1 MRQTGRN
8 LLEPDVEHTQG
19 QVFNRVPADPF
30 RRHHE
35 PGEPATAGARRAELV
50 RILGI
55 VVLAALMGLTS
66 WVVASISTWLV
77 PVYVTAMVL
86 IFVFPQAPHLGE
98 PEPAGEPA
106 GVSADRASEAT
117 SPASSGADSPGATTL
132 EGDGSPEASATGAK
146 PPGSPTPKRRRT
158 RGQGRK
164 PVKPGPEPA
173 VTTSPAAWI
182 RIGPGKFVRA
192 DSQDQG
198 YALAPVPH
206 APLEAAEASIEAKSA
221 PPDLVE
227 ETNPN
232 AVSTV
237 VDVPN
242 RADLNESGPSPEHET
257 LSEEPAAIADPEP
270 GSSVVALMPKADV
283 GRQESDSTA
292 APATI
297 AIDGDSPADSID
309 VGRQESDST
318 AAPATIAIDG
328 DSPADSIDVGR
339 QESDSTAAPATIAI
353 DGDSPADSIDVGRQ
367 ESDSTAAPATIAI
380 DGDSPADSIDVGRQE
395 SDSTAAPATIAIDGD
410 SPADSIDVG
419 RQESDSTAAPATI
432 AIDGDSPADSID
444 VGRQESDS
452 TAAPATIAID
462 GDSPADSID
471 VGRQESDSTAAPA
484 MIAIDGDSPADSIVA
499 EPVTE
504 EYGIAP
510 SAFGPSLLEVSL
522 EEDHE
527 QGWTDL
533 PDSTGTGT
541 KTPVDAGN
549 GNGNRCNWMWLKL
562 RSGVQTASGCLPRL
576 EKSRRLQNVRSG
588 ARGQG
593 FAELG
598 ARQIAPHAPWFGE
611 TSAVLPELTAVI
623 NPAHHRRVPDRSPV
637 PAPALPLTIEP
648 APAAGSTPLP
658 AASQSA
664 SPSGSWYSWPDER
677 MLAAGQNCPAV
688 FATAKSSTSGGS
700 VKQWRRMPGAFPP
713 QELCCFF
720 WRHGSHHIVGNG
732 K

>member
-1 MRQTGRN
+1 MFSRHERSSPRADWDNKTGRPEETDGEN
-8 LLEPDVEHTQG
+8 PEGSIG
-19 QVFNRVPADPF
+19 QDGSKCVKQDGTSLSPTSSTPKVRSSTASRRTPF

-86 IFVFPQAPHLGE
+86 IFVFPQVQHLGE
-98 PEPAGEPA
+98 PGPAGEPA
-106 GVSADRASEAT
+106 GMSADRASEAA

-132 EGDGSPEASATGAK
+132 EVDGSPEASVTGAK

-198 YALAPVPH
+198 DASAPVPH

-232 AVSTV
+232 AVSTA

-257 LSEEPAAIADPEP
+257 PSEEPAAIADPEP

-283 GRQESDSTA
+283 GRQESDSSA

-297 AIDGDSPADSID
+297 AIDK
-309 VGRQESDST
+309 
-318 AAPATIAIDG
+318 
-328 DSPADSIDVGR
+328 
-339 QESDSTAAPATIAI
+339 
-353 DGDSPADSIDVGRQ
+353 
-367 ESDSTAAPATIAI
+367 
-380 DGDSPADSIDVGRQE
+380 
-395 SDSTAAPATIAIDGD
+395 
-410 SPADSIDVG
+410 
-419 RQESDSTAAPATI
+419 
-432 AIDGDSPADSID
+432 
-444 VGRQESDS
+444 
-452 TAAPATIAID
+452 
-462 GDSPADSID
+462 
-471 VGRQESDSTAAPA
+471 
-484 MIAIDGDSPADSIVA
+484 DSPADSIVA

-510 SAFGPSLLEVSL
+510 SAFGPSLLEASL
-522 EEDHE
+522 EVDHE

-549 GNGNRCNWMWLKL
+549 GNGSRCNWMRLKL
-562 RSGVQTASGCLPRL
+562 QSGVQTVSGCLPRL
-576 EKSRRLQNVRSG
+576 EKSRRLQNVNVRSG
-588 ARGQG
+588 ERRQG

-598 ARQIAPHAPWFGE
+598 R
-611 TSAVLPELTAVI
+611 SA
-623 NPAHHRRVPDRSPV
+623 
-637 PAPALPLTIEP
+637 
-648 APAAGSTPLP
+648 
-658 AASQSA
+658 
-664 SPSGSWYSWPDER
+664 
-677 MLAAGQNCPAV
+677 NCPARAMV
-688 FATAKSSTSGGS
+688 RRNFGRSSRAHRGYQPRS
-700 VKQWRRMPGAFPP
+700 PP
-713 QELCCFF
+713 A
-720 WRHGSHHIVGNG
+720 RS
-732 K
+732 

>member
-1 MRQTGRN
+1 VFSRHERSSPRADWDNKTGRPEETDGEN
-8 LLEPDVEHTQG
+8 PEGSIG
-19 QVFNRVPADPF
+19 QDGSKCVKQDGTSLSPTSSTPKVTSSTASRRTPF

-86 IFVFPQAPHLGE
+86 IFVFPPVQHLGE

-117 SPASSGADSPGATTL
+117 NPASSGADSPGATNL
-132 EGDGSPEASATGAK
+132 EVDGSPAASATGAK
-146 PPGSPTPKRRRT
+146 PAGSPTPKRRRT

-198 YALAPVPH
+198 YASAPVPH
-206 APLEAAEASIEAKSA
+206 APSEAAEASIEAKSA

-232 AVSTV
+232 AVSTA

-257 LSEEPAAIADPEP
+257 PSEEPAAIADPEL
-270 GSSVVALMPKADV
+270 GSSVVALMLKADV

-297 AIDGDSPADSID
+297 AIDEDSSVDSID

-318 AAPATIAIDG
+318 AAPATIAIDE
-328 DSPADSIDVGR
+328 DSSV
-339 QESDSTAAPATIAI
+339 
-353 DGDSPADSIDVGRQ
+353 
-367 ESDSTAAPATIAI
+367 
-380 DGDSPADSIDVGRQE
+380 
-395 SDSTAAPATIAIDGD
+395 
-410 SPADSIDVG
+410 
-419 RQESDSTAAPATI
+419 
-432 AIDGDSPADSID
+432 
-444 VGRQESDS
+444 
-452 TAAPATIAID
+452 
-462 GDSPADSID
+462 
-471 VGRQESDSTAAPA
+471 
-484 MIAIDGDSPADSIVA
+484 DSIVA

-510 SAFGPSLLEVSL
+510 SAFGPSLLEASL
-522 EEDHE
+522 EEEDHE

-549 GNGNRCNWMWLKL
+549 GNGNRCNWMRLKL
-562 RSGVQTASGCLPRL
+562 QSGVQTVSGCLPRL
-576 EKSRRLQNVRSG
+576 EKSRRLQNVNVRSG
-588 ARGQG
+588 ERRQG

-598 ARQIAPHAPWFGE
+598 RAANCSARAMVRRNFGR
-611 TSAVLPELTAVI
+611 SSR
-623 NPAHHRRVPDRSPV
+623 AHRGYQPRSPPV
-637 PAPALPLTIEP
+637 R
-648 APAAGSTPLP
+648 S
-658 AASQSA
+658 
-664 SPSGSWYSWPDER
+664 
-677 MLAAGQNCPAV
+677 
-688 FATAKSSTSGGS
+688 
-700 VKQWRRMPGAFPP
+700 
-713 QELCCFF
+713 
-720 WRHGSHHIVGNG
+720 
-732 K
+732 

>member
-1 MRQTGRN
+1 MFSRRERSSPGADWDNETGRPEETDGEN
-8 LLEPDVEHTQG
+8 PEGSIG
-19 QVFNRVPADPF
+19 QDGSKCVKQDGTCLSPTSSTPKVRSSTASRRTPF

-86 IFVFPQAPHLGE
+86 IFVIPRVPHPGE
-98 PEPAGEPA
+98 PGPAGEPA
-106 GVSADRASEAT
+106 GVSADRASGAI

-132 EGDGSPEASATGAK
+132 EVDGSPEASATGAK

-173 VTTSPAAWI
+173 VTASPVAWN

-192 DSQDQG
+192 DSRDQG
-198 YALAPVPH
+198 DASAPVSH
-206 APLEAAEASIEAKSA
+206 APLEAAEASIEAKSSPPDLVDHA
-221 PPDLVE
+221 PLEAAEASIEASIEAKSSPPDLVDHAPLEAAEASIEASIEAKSSPPDLVE

-232 AVSTV
+232 AVSTA

-257 LSEEPAAIADPEP
+257 PSEEPAAIADPEP
-270 GSSVVALMPKADV
+270 GSSVVALVLEADV

-297 AIDGDSPADSID
+297 AIDEDSSADSID

-318 AAPATIAIDG
+318 AAPATIAIDK
-328 DSPADSIDVGR
+328 DSSADSIDVGR

-353 DGDSPADSIDVGRQ
+353 DEDSPADLIDVGRQ
-367 ESDSTAAPATIAI
+367 ESDSTAAPATIKI
-380 DGDSPADSIDVGRQE
+380 DEESPADL
-395 SDSTAAPATIAIDGD
+395 
-410 SPADSIDVG
+410 
-419 RQESDSTAAPATI
+419 
-432 AIDGDSPADSID
+432 
-444 VGRQESDS
+444 
-452 TAAPATIAID
+452 
-462 GDSPADSID
+462 
-471 VGRQESDSTAAPA
+471 
-484 MIAIDGDSPADSIVA
+484 IVA

-510 SAFGPSLLEVSL
+510 SAFGPGLLEATL
-522 EEDHE
+522 EKEDHE

-549 GNGNRCNWMWLKL
+549 GNGNRCKWMRLKL
-562 RSGVQTASGCLPRL
+562 QSGVQTVSGCLPRL
-576 EKSRRLQNVRSG
+576 EMSRRLQNVRSG
-588 ARGQG
+588 ARRQG
-593 FAELG
+593 FAEPG
-598 ARQIAPHAPWFGE
+598 RAANCSARAKVRRNFGR
-611 TSAVLPELTAVI
+611 SSR
-623 NPAHHRRVPDRSPV
+623 AHRGYQPRSP
-637 PAPALPLTIEP
+637 PAR
-648 APAAGSTPLP
+648 S
-658 AASQSA
+658 
-664 SPSGSWYSWPDER
+664 
-677 MLAAGQNCPAV
+677 
-688 FATAKSSTSGGS
+688 
-700 VKQWRRMPGAFPP
+700 
-713 QELCCFF
+713 
-720 WRHGSHHIVGNG
+720 
-732 K
+732 

>member
-1 MRQTGRN
+1 MFSRHERSSPRADWDNKTGRPEETDGEN
-8 LLEPDVEHTQG
+8 PEGSIG
-19 QVFNRVPADPF
+19 QDGSMCVKQDGTSLSPTSSTPKVKSSTASRRTPF

-86 IFVFPQAPHLGE
+86 IFVFPPVQHLGE

-117 SPASSGADSPGATTL
+117 NPASSGADSPGATNL
-132 EGDGSPEASATGAK
+132 EVDGSPAASATGAK
-146 PPGSPTPKRRRT
+146 PAGSPTPKRRRN

-182 RIGPGKFVRA
+182 RIGPGKFIRA

-198 YALAPVPH
+198 YASAPVPH
-206 APLEAAEASIEAKSA
+206 APSEAAEASIEAKSA
-221 PPDLVE
+221 SPDLVE
-227 ETNPN
+227 KTNPN
-232 AVSTV
+232 AVSTA

-257 LSEEPAAIADPEP
+257 PSEEPAAIADPEP
-270 GSSVVALMPKADV
+270 GSSVVALMLKADV

-297 AIDGDSPADSID
+297 AIDEDSSVDSID

-318 AAPATIAIDG
+318 AAPATIAIDE
-328 DSPADSIDVGR
+328 DSSVDSIDVGRRVYSTAAPATIAIDEDSSVDSIDVGR

-353 DGDSPADSIDVGRQ
+353 DEDSSVDSIDVGRQ

-380 DGDSPADSIDVGRQE
+380 DEDSSVDSIDVGRQE
-395 SDSTAAPATIAIDGD
+395 SDSTAAPATIAIDED
-410 SPADSIDVG
+410 SSV
-419 RQESDSTAAPATI
+419 
-432 AIDGDSPADSID
+432 
-444 VGRQESDS
+444 
-452 TAAPATIAID
+452 
-462 GDSPADSID
+462 
-471 VGRQESDSTAAPA
+471 
-484 MIAIDGDSPADSIVA
+484 DSIVA

-510 SAFGPSLLEVSL
+510 SAFGPSLLEASL
-522 EEDHE
+522 EEEDHE

-549 GNGNRCNWMWLKL
+549 GNGNRCNWMRLKL
-562 RSGVQTASGCLPRL
+562 QSGVQTVSGCLPRL
-576 EKSRRLQNVRSG
+576 EKSRRLQNVNVRSG
-588 ARGQG
+588 ERRQG

-598 ARQIAPHAPWFGE
+598 RAANCSARAMVRRNFGR
-611 TSAVLPELTAVI
+611 SSRV
-623 NPAHHRRVPDRSPV
+623 HRGYQPRSPPV
-637 PAPALPLTIEP
+637 R
-648 APAAGSTPLP
+648 S
-658 AASQSA
+658 
-664 SPSGSWYSWPDER
+664 
-677 MLAAGQNCPAV
+677 
-688 FATAKSSTSGGS
+688 
-700 VKQWRRMPGAFPP
+700 
-713 QELCCFF
+713 
-720 WRHGSHHIVGNG
+720 
-732 K
+732 

>member
-1 MRQTGRN
+1 
-8 LLEPDVEHTQG
+8 
-19 QVFNRVPADPF
+19 
-30 RRHHE
+30 
-35 PGEPATAGARRAELV
+35 
-50 RILGI
+50 
-55 VVLAALMGLTS
+55 MGLTS

-106 GVSADRASEAT
+106 GVSADRASEAA

-198 YALAPVPH
+198 DASAPVPH
-206 APLEAAEASIEAKSA
+206 APLEAAEASTEAKSA

-232 AVSTV
+232 AVSTA

-257 LSEEPAAIADPEP
+257 PSEEPAAIADPEP
-270 GSSVVALMPKADV
+270 GSSVVALMLKADV

-297 AIDGDSPADSID
+297 AIDEDSS
-309 VGRQESDST
+309 V
-318 AAPATIAIDG
+318 
-328 DSPADSIDVGR
+328 
-339 QESDSTAAPATIAI
+339 
-353 DGDSPADSIDVGRQ
+353 
-367 ESDSTAAPATIAI
+367 
-380 DGDSPADSIDVGRQE
+380 
-395 SDSTAAPATIAIDGD
+395 
-410 SPADSIDVG
+410 
-419 RQESDSTAAPATI
+419 
-432 AIDGDSPADSID
+432 
-444 VGRQESDS
+444 
-452 TAAPATIAID
+452 
-462 GDSPADSID
+462 
-471 VGRQESDSTAAPA
+471 
-484 MIAIDGDSPADSIVA
+484 DSIVA

-549 GNGNRCNWMWLKL
+549 GNGNRCSWMRLKL

-576 EKSRRLQNVRSG
+576 EKSRRLQNVNVRSG
-588 ARGQG
+588 ERRQG
-593 FAELG
+593 FAEPGRG
-598 ARQIAPHAPWFGE
+598 AANCSARAMVRRNFGR
-611 TSAVLPELTAVI
+611 SSR
-623 NPAHHRRVPDRSPV
+623 AHRGYQPRSP
-637 PAPALPLTIEP
+637 PAR
-648 APAAGSTPLP
+648 S
-658 AASQSA
+658 
-664 SPSGSWYSWPDER
+664 
-677 MLAAGQNCPAV
+677 
-688 FATAKSSTSGGS
+688 
-700 VKQWRRMPGAFPP
+700 
-713 QELCCFF
+713 
-720 WRHGSHHIVGNG
+720 
-732 K
+732 